1 MSNNFSLSE
10 EQLANLRKELSGPPP
25 RSSMSAWSMVR
36 SMHDL
41 LKAAREQ
48 GKTLEEM
55 HADVV
60 RCGVDIKLGTFRKYA
75 SDLLSDDSK
84 PRFKAS
90 PTTVPKQPDS
100 PSLRSLSTNKGPGL

>member
-25 RSSMSAWSMVR
+25 RSSMSTWAIVR
-36 SMHDL
+36 SMHDS

-48 GKTLEEM
+48 GKTLEQM

-60 RCGVDIKLGTFRKYA
+60 RCGVDIKLGTFRKYV

-84 PRFKAS
+84 PKFKAA
-90 PTTVPKQPDS
+90 PPRVMQQPDS
-100 PSLRSLSTNKGPGL
+100 PSLRSLRTTKGPGL

>member
-10 EQLANLRKELSGPPP
+10 EQLAKLRKELSGPPP

-36 SMHDL
+36 SMHDS

-48 GKTLEEM
+48 GKTLEQM

-60 RCGVDIKLGTFRKYA
+60 RCGVDIKLGTFRKYV

-84 PRFKAS
+84 PKFKAAP
-90 PTTVPKQPDS
+90 PTVTKQPES
-100 PSLRSLSTNKGPGL
+100 PSLRSLRTTKGPGL

>member
-1 MSNNFSLSE
+1 MSNHFSLTE

-36 SMHDL
+36 AMHDS

-75 SDLLSDDSK
+75 SDLLSDEVRPKSNTASTPITK
-84 PRFKAS
+84 P
-90 PTTVPKQPDS
+90 VDS
-100 PSLRSLSTNKGPGL
+100 PSLRSLRTTKAPGL

>member
-25 RSSMSAWSMVR
+25 RSSMSTWAIVR
-36 SMHDL
+36 SMHDS

-48 GKTLEEM
+48 GKTLEQM
-55 HADVV
+55 HADVL
-60 RCGVDIKLGTFRKYA
+60 RCGIDIKLGTFRKYV

-84 PRFKAS
+84 PKFKSAQ
-90 PTTVPKQPDS
+90 PTITKQSDS
-100 PSLRSLSTNKGPGL
+100 PSLRSLRTTKGPGL